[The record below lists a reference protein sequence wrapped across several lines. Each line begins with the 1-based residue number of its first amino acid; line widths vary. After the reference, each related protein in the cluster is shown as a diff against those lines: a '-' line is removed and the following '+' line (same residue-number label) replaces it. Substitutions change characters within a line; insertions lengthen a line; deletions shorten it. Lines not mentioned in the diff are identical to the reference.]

1 MTKFTQK
8 AYSY

>member
-8 AYSY
+8 HK